1 MEKIGRKRRARGGR
15 RRGDDARCPFKKKK
29 RKKWASGMICMP
41 EKDFRRVS
49 SDVERESER
58 AAPAV
63 YCRSRSSF
71 YLLDLTG
78 QSWAVLFFSWR

>member
-29 RKKWASGMICMP
+29 KSMIRMP
-41 EKDFRRVS
+41 EKDFRRGS
-49 SDVERESER
+49 SDVERETER
-58 AAPAV
+58 AAPSV